1 MAVAGLGATG
11 VGGRGLAARG
21 GAMIRQYGLP
31 GHIQVLSR
39 FDADS
44 SIKGHASYLQAKAG
58 DPKAALDLISDLAL
72 AWPLGMQGRFSSS
85 CTFAAPHAKEVSGDN
100 ALAQT
105 LAAVCALVHSG
116 KADTSVVQTD
126 RVFHTGAGPME
137 RMATRA
143 EFEGEVVAGKRYVL
157 VDDVISMGGTLAE
170 LSNFIQSRGGLVHDV
185 VVLTNAGSNKSLVP
199 DAKTVRL
206 LKERFHHDTVKFFG
220 IEPGALSAND
230 ASYLVGFRSVDEIR
244 NRLAKAEQEIDNRL
258 RSKGVSRAV
267 QGRAG

>member
-1 MAVAGLGATG
+1 
-11 VGGRGLAARG
+11 
-21 GAMIRQYGLP
+21 MIRQYGVP

-44 SIKGHASYLQAKAG
+44 SIKAHASYVQAKAG

-72 AWPLGMQGRFSSS
+72 AWLMGVQDRFSLS
-85 CTFAAPHAKEVSGDN
+85 CTFVAPHAKEVSGDN
-100 ALAQT
+100 AIPQT
-105 LAAVCALVHSG
+105 LAAVCALVYSG

-126 RVFHTGAGPME
+126 RVFHTGADPME

-143 EFEGEVVAGKRYVL
+143 EFEGEVVAGERYVL

-185 VVLTNAGSNKSLVP
+185 VVLTNAGRNKSLVP

-206 LKERFHHDTVKFFG
+206 LKERFHHDIVKIFG
-220 IEPGALSAND
+220 IEPGALSANE